1 MTLIK
6 ISYDEWFP
14 YYDIDKLEDY
24 HDAGDRDRVV
34 EITEDDYVVY
44 KGLLVQMEKLQNK
57 LEKLHHKGAKI

>member
-1 MTLIK
+1 MALIK

-24 HDAGDRDRVV
+24 LDAGDRDRVV
-34 EITEDDYVVY
+34 EIPEDDYVVY

-57 LEKLHHKGAKI
+57 LEKLHKKGTKS